1 MAKVVIQAVEFA
13 NGTPCPVAGKFLERF
28 DFNAAGGLGYGEFTD
43 DPAKAKIFA
52 DAGEALKFWRTQ
64 STIKPLR
71 RDGQPNR
78 PLTCTTIKIMTQPHP
93 TSPSS

>member
-1 MAKVVIQAVEFA
+1 MAKVVIQVVEFA

-28 DFNAAGGLGYGEFTD
+28 DFNAAGGLGYGEFTA

-71 RDGQPNR
+71 SDGQPNR
-78 PLTCTTIKIMTQPHP
+78 PLTCTTVKIVRQEGLAV
-93 TSPSS
+93 